1 MDKFFNLKDFDVEPK
16 HPSRESL
23 RRWRSACTIVKNRKR
38 RFRVVADLDRRS
50 EAEKKKRQMQEQ
62 VRVALCI
69 RDTLQL
75 IESHEDVPIG
85 DTVAGRFQEFV
96 DDIISTVKC
105 GDVKE
110 KIRLA
115 LCIQETALQLIE
127 VRSLLSLEDVSSSEY
142 TMTEAAEAGRF
153 QDFFAGVR
161 SISDDDAAISLI
173 MQSVHS
179 FSLKGKYRRRIISW
193 QKGAPLGSGSFGS
206 VYEGFTDDGFFFA
219 VKEVSLQDQGTQ
231 GEQSVLQ
238 LEQEISLLG
247 QFEHDNIV
255 QYFGTEKD
263 ENKLYI
269 FLELVT
275 QGSLAKIYQEYHL
288 KDSQVSAYT
297 WQILN
302 GLKYLHEQNVI
313 HRDIKCANILVNANG
328 SVKLADF
335 GLAKAITMNDVK
347 SCKGS
352 PFWMAPE
359 VVNSKNGGYGL
370 PADIWSVGCTVLE
383 MLTRCRPYFGVEWAL
398 FKIARG
404 ELPPIPDSV
413 SRDARDFILKCLQVN
428 PNDRP
433 TAAQLMEH
441 PFVKRPLP
449 TSWGLPTPHHFIMQ
463 S

>member
-50 EAEKKKRQMQEQ
+50 EAEKKKRQM
-62 VRVALCI
+62 
-69 RDTLQL
+69 QL

-193 QKGAPLGSGSFGS
+193 QKGALLGSGSFGS

-313 HRDIKCANILVNANG
+313 HR
-328 SVKLADF
+328 
-335 GLAKAITMNDVK
+335 
-347 SCKGS
+347 
-352 PFWMAPE
+352 
-359 VVNSKNGGYGL
+359 
-370 PADIWSVGCTVLE
+370 
-383 MLTRCRPYFGVEWAL
+383 
-398 FKIARG
+398 
-404 ELPPIPDSV
+404 
-413 SRDARDFILKCLQVN
+413 
-428 PNDRP
+428 
-433 TAAQLMEH
+433 
-441 PFVKRPLP
+441 
-449 TSWGLPTPHHFIMQ
+449 
-463 S
+463 

>member
-1 MDKFFNLKDFDVEPK
+1 MDKFFNLKDFDVKPK

-23 RRWRSACTIVKNRKR
+23 RRWRSFCTIVKNPTR
-38 RFRVVADLDRRS
+38 RFRMVANLDRRS
-50 EAEKKKRQMQEQ
+50 EADKKIRQMQEQ
-62 VRVALCI
+62 LRLALCI
-69 RDTLQL
+69 RDTLKL

-85 DTVAGRFQEFV
+85 DTDAGRFQEFV

-127 VRSLLSLEDVSSSEY
+127 VLSLLSLEDVSSSEY

-153 QDFFAGVR
+153 QDLFDDVA
-161 SISDDDAAISLI
+161 SISDDDAEISLL
-173 MQSVHS
+173 MELVYN
-179 FSLKGKYRRRIISW
+179 FSLNEKYRRRIMSW

-238 LEQEISLLG
+238 LEQEISLLSR
-247 QFEHDNIV
+247 FEHDNIV
-255 QYFGTEKD
+255 QYFGTE
-263 ENKLYI
+263 
-269 FLELVT
+269 
-275 QGSLAKIYQEYHL
+275 
-288 KDSQVSAYT
+288 
-297 WQILN
+297 
-302 GLKYLHEQNVI
+302 
-313 HRDIKCANILVNANG
+313 
-328 SVKLADF
+328 
-335 GLAKAITMNDVK
+335 KAITMNDVK

-370 PADIWSVGCTVLE
+370 PADIWSVGCT
-383 MLTRCRPYFGVEWAL
+383 MQAL

-404 ELPPIPDSV
+404 ELPPIPDSA

-433 TAAQLMEH
+433 IAAQLMEH
-441 PFVKRPLP
+441 PFVKRPVP
-449 TSWGLPTPHHFIMQ
+449 TSWGLPSPHHFIMQ

>member
-255 QYFGTEKD
+255 QYFGTEKARCID
-263 ENKLYI
+263 WFVLGRKKSCPECNKIMPWFHLRCI
-269 FLELVT
+269 CCMNPSTIILCNDCN
-275 QGSLAKIYQEYHL
+275 YHC
-288 KDSQVSAYT
+288 
-297 WQILN
+297 
-302 GLKYLHEQNVI
+302 G
-313 HRDIKCANILVNANG
+313 RDIKCANILVNANG

-383 MLTRCRPYFGVEWAL
+383 MLTRCRPYFGVEWVQAL